1 MRCIEMRNRVVVLL
15 VAGVGALAAPAST
28 SAQLPP
34 VPPVPT
40 VVPLPKPPPV
50 PVPTVVPL
58 PKPPPVPVPTVVP
71 VPTAPPSVPVPT
83 VPGVTGPSG
92 GGGGSSAGGGGG
104 SSSPSSGGGGGG
116 GGGGSTSSPGGGG
129 SAAAPGASSGGAGAR
144 GGSSSRGR
152 GARAGTAAR
161 TPAQRHRAER
171 KLRRLVTRLSACLND
186 LNTVQRRV
194 LVLRTGLGSARPHS
208 RRGVAR
214 LLDLRVRRVARIE
227 RHGVRE
233 ARHLSRAGAC
243 GGVAAP
249 STSTALAA
257 GGSPGGGDGSGS
269 GGSGGGGLVPEP
281 DKGQVAGE
289 STAHDSTTGSGGVR
303 AESETK
309 LPPPLTGGGT
319 GRDAGGV
326 SLAIGITLILLA
338 LLAGFAT
345 PHMRARV
352 RSS

>member
-1 MRCIEMRNRVVVLL
+1 MRNRVVVLL
-15 VAGVGALAAPAST
+15 LAGVGALAAPAST
-28 SAQLPP
+28 SAQL
-34 VPPVPT
+34 PPVPT

-71 VPTAPPSVPVPT
+71 LPKPPPSVPVPT

-104 SSSPSSGGGGGG
+104 SSSSGGGGGGG
-116 GGGGSTSSPGGGG
+116 GGGGSTSSPGSSG

-152 GARAGTAAR
+152 GARARTATR

-171 KLRRLVTRLSACLND
+171 NLRRLVTRLSACLNN
-186 LNTVQRRV
+186 LNNVQRRV

-208 RRGVAR
+208 RLGVAR

-227 RHGVRE
+227 RRGVRE

-249 STSTALAA
+249 GTATALAA
-257 GGSPGGGDGSGS
+257 GGSADSGGDAAG
-269 GGSGGGGLVPEP
+269 GGGGLVPEP

-289 STAHDSTTGSGGVR
+289 SAAHDSTTGSEGVR

-338 LLAGFAT
+338 LVAGFAT